1 MRDKAVQLAPSTVG
15 PLLEQNFSE
24 EELRQLVAW
33 LSSPLN
39 KKFSDLNPQLGS
51 ALTQKLVA
59 DVRPTID
66 PKLQTLNVAVAKA
79 LGAPTDG
86 QAAQQPAAKAPAAK
100 APVKK

>member
-1 MRDKAVQLAPSTVG
+1 M
-15 PLLEQNFSE
+15 
-24 EELRQLVAW
+24 
-33 LSSPLN
+33 
-39 KKFSDLNPQLGS
+39 
-51 ALTQKLVA
+51 
-59 DVRPTID
+59 RPTID